1 MDTNTPT
8 GRLPL
13 VVAGWSAGAVA
24 IGSWW
29 WLRPAD
35 YPFAR
40 PGDDGFPTLL
50 DFVPGTVTAPV
61 LVGVGLL
68 GIGTVLARS
77 RTLLIAVGAFVAV
90 AFGLLAAGVA
100 PLAMAGY
107 AMAMFGPVV
116 LAGTLVAGAWRWR
129 GGPVAVGV
137 MVAIGAA
144 AWFSGL
150 ADAAVLRRYADV
162 ISGSTA
168 KFGPPAALMFLLG
181 GAVLWAVLAMR
192 TVLAGQRRPAWAE
205 PASAARWGRVAALV
219 AAVCALPYF
228 VLRML
233 WLTPWPLDLT
243 PADLAANPETR
254 LHGLLLGL
262 AALAGAVLTLGL
274 ISRWGE
280 VWPRWMPVVRGRAV
294 PVAAAVVPGALVAVL
309 LSAAAV
315 PIAIQSIAEG
325 SYEMLLIFPFW
336 LWGPSLGLAVL
347 GYAWRRSG
355 RLSASYT

>member
-1 MDTNTPT
+1 MDTNTLT

-13 VVAGWSAGAVA
+13 AVAGWSAAAVA

-50 DFVPGTVTAPV
+50 DLVPGTVTAPV
-61 LVGVGLL
+61 LVGVGVL
-68 GIGTVLARS
+68 GIGAVLARS
-77 RTLLIAVGAFVAV
+77 RPLLLAVGAVVAV

-100 PLAMAGY
+100 PLAMTGY

-116 LAGTLVAGAWRWR
+116 LAATLVAGAWRWR

-137 MVAIGAA
+137 MVAIGAV
-144 AWFSGL
+144 AWFTGI
-150 ADAAVLRRYADV
+150 ADGAVLSRYAGV
-162 ISGSTA
+162 IGGSAA

-181 GAVLWAVLAMR
+181 GAVLWAVLVMR
-192 TVLAGQRRPAWAE
+192 TLLVGRDRPAWSE
-205 PASAARWGRVAALV
+205 PAAAARWGRVAALV
-219 AAVCALPYF
+219 AAACALPYF
-228 VLRML
+228 ALRML

-243 PADLAANPETR
+243 PEDLAASPETR

-294 PVAAAVVPGALVAVL
+294 PVAAAVVPGTLVAVL
-309 LSAAAV
+309 LTAAAV
-315 PIAIQSIAEG
+315 PMAIQAIAEA
-325 SYEMLLIFPFW
+325 SYGMLLIFPFW
-336 LWGPSLGLAVL
+336 LWGPALGLAVL
-347 GYAWRRSG
+347 GYAWRRG
-355 RLSASYT
+355 DRRSASYT

>member
-1 MDTNTPT
+1 MDTTTPH

-13 VVAGWSAGAVA
+13 VAAGWSAGTVA
-24 IGSWW
+24 LGLWW

-50 DFVPGTVTAPV
+50 DLAPGPLAAPALV
-61 LVGVGLL
+61 AVGLVGVVA
-68 GIGTVLARS
+68 VLARA
-77 RTLLIAVGAFVAV
+77 RTPMIAVGVLTALL
-90 AFGLLAAGVA
+90 FGLLAAGVA

-116 LAGTLVAGAWRWR
+116 LVATLVAGAWRWR
-129 GGPVAVGV
+129 GGPVAIAVVIAVGAV
-137 MVAIGAA
+137 
-144 AWFSGL
+144 AWFSGI
-150 ADAAVLRRYADV
+150 ADGAVLSRYAEV
-162 ISGSTA
+162 ISSSTA
-168 KFGPPAALMFLLG
+168 RFGPPAALTYLLA
-181 GAVLWAVLAMR
+181 GAVLWGILALR
-192 TVLAGQRRPAWAE
+192 LALGGGRRPDWAT
-205 PASAARWGRVAALV
+205 PAAAARWGRVAALV

-228 VLRML
+228 ALRML

-243 PADLAANPETR
+243 PADLAASPETR

-294 PVAAAVVPGALVAVL
+294 PVAAAVVPGTLVAVL
-309 LSAAAV
+309 ITAAAV
-315 PIAIQSIAEG
+315 PMAIQAISEG
-325 SYEMLLIFPFW
+325 SYGMLVIFPFW
-336 LWGPSLGLAVL
+336 LWGPALGVAVL
-347 GYAWRRSG
+347 GYTWRRRG
-355 RLSASYT
+355 RAAVGA